1 MSFLVKFLLTATFI
15 ALHFVH
21 YWAVRSF
28 LESDTTFFWLVGKLT
43 LYAFFF
49 AVCTL
54 IINVVW
60 ITVKKG
66 VKCAK

>member
-1 MSFLVKFLLTATFI
+1 MSFLVQFLLTATFI

-43 LYAFFF
+43 LYAFYCAIGAFM
-49 AVCTL
+49 V
-54 IINVVW
+54 NVVW
-60 ITVKKG
+60 VAGKKG
-66 VKCAK
+66 MKCVK